1 MRLNKD
7 LEYDDL
13 DGCKI
18 WTGVNICSLNELLTT
33 LIESFIPKLYS
44 KYVELNERY
53 SDGCKNYA
61 PGVPELSRK

>member
-13 DGCKI
+13 DGCKS
-18 WTGVNICSLNELLTT
+18 CSLNELLTT

-53 SDGCKNYA
+53 SDGCKNYV